1 MITALS
7 SPDYESKVIVL
18 KKNIDDGSARE
29 LAEKK
34 KTAVFRKLL
43 KSPKKDEVHLHSLKL
58 FYEAIL
64 MISGT
69 YTADYYQK
77 ATYPISV
84 DYNVKEVVLG
94 EGVFPVR
101 SKSKI
106 QKALSSKKG
115 KNKVDLQLEEHVF
128 INEQNT
134 IFFDHHGQEIN
145 FPFKLESKF
154 LENYPTKILNIH
166 EKNVK
171 KPEITNAAAINKLSE
186 KLKKPIKT
194 DVRDLKDEVI
204 INEISE
210 IYVPIYEAR
219 LIGPKKKVG
228 ILRIDAVRKKIL

>member
-1 MITALS
+1 VKT
-7 SPDYESKVIVL
+7 DYETKVIVL
-18 KKNIDDGSARE
+18 KKNIDDADARE
-29 LAEKK
+29 IVDKK
-34 KTAVFRKLL
+34 KTNVFRALL
-43 KSPKKDEVHLHSLKL
+43 KKPKPETVHLHSLKL
-58 FYEAIL
+58 NYEAVM
-64 MISGT
+64 MISGS

-77 ATYPISV
+77 AIHPIKV

-94 EGVFPVR
+94 EGVFPIR
-101 SKSKI
+101 TKSKF

-128 INEQNT
+128 INEDGA
-134 IFFDHHGQEIN
+134 IYFDHHGQEIK
-145 FPFKLESKF
+145 FP
-154 LENYPTKILNIH
+154 ILAIH

-171 KPEITNAAAINKLSE
+171 KPEMTKNAAIKRITV

-194 DVRDLKDEVI
+194 DVRDLKDEI
-204 INEISE
+204 NINEISE